1 MTKEN
6 LQNHDSTKSEI
17 YQNILISAPGRG
29 SNYLQK
35 IYYEVDEIDKS
46 KTDYLQLFILSTGW
60 QRQKI
65 KRYVIAHFL
74 INFDGFIT

>member
-1 MTKEN
+1 M
-6 LQNHDSTKSEI
+6 
-17 YQNILISAPGRG
+17 
-29 SNYLQK
+29 
-35 IYYEVDEIDKS
+35 YEVDEIDKS

-74 INFDGFIT
+74 VNFDGFIT